1 MQYLEHLWI
10 GSLVLDLVSEKDNIQ
25 INRGAKIQEK
35 KTINVTFLRKVT
47 ICNLAYRKLLEGV
60 QNTDWVMQQETGMRG
75 FLC

>member
-35 KTINVTFLRKVT
+35 NYKCNFLE
-47 ICNLAYRKLLEGV
+47 EGNHL
-60 QNTDWVMQQETGMRG
+60 Q
-75 FLC
+75 LSI

>member
-35 KTINVTFLRKVT
+35 TINVTFLRKVT
-47 ICNLAYRKLLEGV
+47 ICNLAYRKLL
-60 QNTDWVMQQETGMRG
+60 
-75 FLC
+75 